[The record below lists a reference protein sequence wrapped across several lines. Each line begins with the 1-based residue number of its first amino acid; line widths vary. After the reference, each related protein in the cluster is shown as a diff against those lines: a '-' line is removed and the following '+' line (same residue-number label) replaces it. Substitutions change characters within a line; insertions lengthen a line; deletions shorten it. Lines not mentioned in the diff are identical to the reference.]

1 MFFITK
7 SSNVFWPL
15 FRIWRVCW
23 LFNEAS
29 DTAGNYAAGFMLGSG
44 ILCPLGA
51 GHSTSIWR
59 LWKGSNKPF
68 STEFCAPA
76 KQTFDGTQAWRWPGV
91 VDLPALFVHLC
102 RMPNP
107 TCLVAKG
114 ALPSVWCVKLSQTE
128 EVMEQM
134 YSVHAF
140 RQHAHHCCL
149 LPRRAPSPPSHPLDK
164 TWIKERSE
172 WLKIILCLTVLTVI
186 WCDTVEEMGV

>member
-29 DTAGNYAAGFMLGSG
+29 DTAGNYAAGFTLGSR

-59 LWKGSNKPF
+59 LWKGSNELI
-68 STEFCAPA
+68 SAEFCAPA
-76 KQTFDGTQAWRWPGV
+76 KQTFDGTQTWWWPGI

-102 RMPNP
+102 RMSNP

-114 ALPSVWCVKLSQTE
+114 ASPSVWCAKWSKTE

-134 YSVHAF
+134 YSGHAF
-140 RQHAHHCCL
+140 GQHAPHCCL
-149 LPRRAPSPPSHPLDK
+149 LPPAK
-164 TWIKERSE
+164 
-172 WLKIILCLTVLTVI
+172 CLLHLHTHWTRPESKRGQS
-186 WCDTVEEMGV
+186 DGR